1 MLKIE
6 RAQRLGG
13 LPPYLFA
20 EIDKMKAEAR
30 KRGMQLIS
38 LGIGDPDLPT
48 PSHIIQAL
56 QKAAERPENH
66 QYPDYEGTPSFREAA
81 ARWYEQRFG
90 VRLDP
95 EKEVLSLIGS
105 KEGIGHIPLAFVN
118 PGDVVLVPDPGYPV
132 YHAGTL
138 FAGGESYPMPLLKS
152 NGFLPDLAAIPREVI
167 KRTKMMFLNYP
178 NNPTAAVAPKEFFQ
192 QVVAFAQEHQ
202 IIVCHDAAY
211 TELAFD
217 GYRPLSLLSIEGAKD
232 VCIEFH
238 TLSKTY
244 NMTGWRI
251 GFAVGNAE
259 IIAGLG
265 TIKTNLDSGIFK
277 AIQDAGV
284 EALTG
289 SQESTRE
296 ACQIYQRRRDLLVK
310 GLREMGV
317 EVETPKATFYL
328 WVPVPSKYKSSK
340 DLTVHLIQQAGI
352 VTTPGIGF
360 GKYGEG
366 FIRLALTV
374 DEAKIREVLDRLKKV
389 GL

>member
-1 MLKIE
+1 LIKIE

-30 KRGMQLIS
+30 KRGIQLIS

-48 PSHIIQAL
+48 PGHIIQKL

-66 QYPDYEGTPSFREAA
+66 QYPDYEGTPTFREAA
-81 ARWYEQRFG
+81 AAWYQQRFG
-90 VRLDP
+90 VTLDP

-105 KEGIGHIPLAFVN
+105 KEGIGHIPLAFIN
-118 PGDVVLVPDPGYPV
+118 PGDVVLVPDPAYPV
-132 YHAGTL
+132 YHAGTI
-138 FAGGESYPMPLLKS
+138 FAGGESYSMPLLKT
-152 NGFLPDLAAIPREVI
+152 NGFLPDLAAIPRAIV
-167 KRTKMMFLNYP
+167 KRAKMMFLNYP

-192 QVVAFAQEHQ
+192 QAVAFAHEHN
-202 IIVCHDAAY
+202 IILCHDAAY
-211 TELAFD
+211 TEMAFD
-217 GYRPLSLLSIEGAKD
+217 GYKPLSLLSIDGAKE
-232 VCIEFH
+232 VSIEFH

-259 IIAGLG
+259 VIAGLG

-277 AIQDAGV
+277 AVQEAGV

-289 SQESTRE
+289 NQEGIGE
-296 ACQIYQRRRDLLVK
+296 ACRIYQRRRDLLVK
-310 GLREMGV
+310 GLQEMGV
-317 EVETPKATFYL
+317 AIEKPKATFYL
-328 WVPVPSKYKSSK
+328 WVPVPPQYPSSR
-340 DLTVHLIQQAGI
+340 DFTVHLIQNAGV
-352 VTTPGIGF
+352 VTTPGVGF

-374 DEAKIREVLDRLKKV
+374 HEEKIQEVLDRLKKV
-389 GL
+389 GF

>member
-90 VRLDP
+90 VKLDP

-211 TELAFD
+211 TEITFD
-217 GYRPLSLLSIEGAKD
+217 GYRPLSLLSLEGAKD